1 MSTPL
6 NDTALDQLFRN
17 ARTCQF
23 FDGREVSDE
32 QIHAI
37 WDLLKMGPT
46 SMNQLPLRVVWCKS
60 QQAKDRLAGHAAKG
74 NVEKVK
80 NAPVCAIIAMDV
92 DFHEHLPDF
101 TPHMDDPKGM
111 WDGAEKRDDR
121 QESAF
126 RNGTLQG
133 GYFIMAARALGLDC
147 GPMSGFDNDAVDKDF
162 FSDTPNYKSN
172 FICSVGYGDYDK
184 LHPRAPRPEFAR
196 FNQLL

>member
-1 MSTPL
+1 MSSPL
-6 NDTALDQLFRN
+6 TDAALDQLFRD
-17 ARTCQF
+17 ARTHQF

-37 WDLLKMGPT
+37 WDLLKMAPT

-60 QQAKDRLAGHAAKG
+60 REAKDRLAAHAASG

-80 NAPVCAIIAMDV
+80 NAPVCAILAMDE

-101 TPHMDDPKGM
+101 APHMDDPKSM
-111 WDGAEKRDDR
+111 WDGQDKADARAK
-121 QESAF
+121 SAF

-133 GYFIMAARALGLDC
+133 GYFILAARALGLDC
-147 GPMSGFDNDAVDKDF
+147 GPMSGFSNDGVDADF
-162 FSDTPNYKSN
+162 FADTPNYKSN
-172 FICSVGYGDYDK
+172 FICSVGYGDASK

-196 FNQLL
+196 FNRLL